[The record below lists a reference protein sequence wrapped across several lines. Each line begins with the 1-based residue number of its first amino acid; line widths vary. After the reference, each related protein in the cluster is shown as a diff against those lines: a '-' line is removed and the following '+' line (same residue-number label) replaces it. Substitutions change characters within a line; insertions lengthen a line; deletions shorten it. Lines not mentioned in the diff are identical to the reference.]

1 MPGLRLVQALYGY
14 TAQDSDE
21 ITFKRGAKMRII
33 RPGAPGL
40 DSSGGVKPPE
50 FTKYLLLNHCDL
62 EHGHIQH
69 DATSSTVST
78 VYQLSTTF
86 YSPLFSCHFSATFS
100 YQTAPCSVPFPSQ
113 ERFV

>member
-1 MPGLRLVQALYGY
+1 MFTVVVLGHVGLCELNPIPGLRLVQALYGY

-21 ITFKRGAKMRII
+21 MTFKRGAKMRII
-33 RPGAPGL
+33 RPGEPGL

-69 DATSSTVST
+69 HL
-78 VYQLSTTF
+78 QSTTF
-86 YSPLFSCHFSATFS
+86 NNFL
-100 YQTAPCSVPFPSQ
+100 QPFIFMP
-113 ERFV
+113 F

>member
-1 MPGLRLVQALYGY
+1 MQALYGY

-21 ITFKRGAKMRII
+21 MTFKRGAKMRII

-69 DATSSTVST
+69 HL
-78 VYQLSTTF
+78 QSTTF
-86 YSPLFSCHFSATFS
+86 NNFL
-100 YQTAPCSVPFPSQ
+100 QPFIFMS
-113 ERFV
+113 F